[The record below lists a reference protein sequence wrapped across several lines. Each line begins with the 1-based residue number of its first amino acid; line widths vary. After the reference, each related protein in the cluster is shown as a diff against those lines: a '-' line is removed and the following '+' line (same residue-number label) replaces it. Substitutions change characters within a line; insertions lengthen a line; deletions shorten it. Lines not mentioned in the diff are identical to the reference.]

1 LLDAAETDTK
11 RRRSNVTHQQRLG
24 FVGIGIMGEAMIL
37 RLIDKGWRVTV
48 WNLTPDRYAGVAAAG
63 ADIADSPAAVAAASD
78 IVLMCVLDA
87 AAVENCCFGAAGKG
101 LAAAPGEGKIL
112 VDLST
117 INPDATR
124 DVAARLRQRNRM
136 RWIDAPVSGGPGA
149 ARAGTMTVMAG
160 GDAGDI
166 AAIAGIMADMAGH
179 FTHVGPLGTGQTAK
193 ILNQAIVGTGYVLM
207 AEALALAK
215 AAGLDAAKLPD
226 CLAGGFADSALL
238 RKIFPQM
245 CARAFEP
252 PTAYA
257 RQLLKDLKDVK
268 RFAHAQGC
276 ALPLIETAVAQYDS
290 YVGAGNE
297 MKDSA
302 SVSLLYERRSPPA

>member
-1 LLDAAETDTK
+1 M
-11 RRRSNVTHQQRLG
+11 THQRRLG
-24 FVGIGIMGEAMIL
+24 FIGIGIMGEAMTL

-48 WNLTPDRYAGVAAAG
+48 WNLTADRYATVAPAG
-63 ADIADSPAAVAAASD
+63 AEIAESPAAVAAASD

-87 AAVENCCFGAAGKG
+87 PAVENCCFGAAGKG
-101 LAAAPGEGKIL
+101 LAAAAGDGKIL

-117 INPDATR
+117 LNPDATR
-124 DVAARLRQRNRM
+124 DAAARLRQRNGM

-166 AAIAGIMADMAGH
+166 AAVAGIMADMAGH

-207 AEALALAK
+207 AEALALTQ

-238 RKIFPQM
+238 RKIYPQM

-257 RQLLKDLKDVK
+257 RQLLKDMKNVK
-268 RFAHAQGC
+268 SFAHEQGC
-276 ALPLIETAVAQYDS
+276 DLPLIETAVAQYDA

-302 SVSLLYERRSPPA
+302 SVSLLYARPSRSA